1 MRLLRLS
8 DHGGLSLTKHDD
20 DKLPPYAILSHTWGD
35 EDDEVTFDDLS
46 RDDCGR
52 GKAGYDAKLLFCGR
66 QARKDD
72 LLGFWVDTCCIRKES
87 DAELSEALNCMFR
100 WYRQS
105 AKCYVYLQD
114 VSALKRDRDSEQPIW
129 EAAFRKSRWFT
140 RGWTLQE
147 LIAPRVVEFWSRDG
161 HFLGTK
167 ESLEDLVVEIT
178 GVPASALRGAPLAG
192 FSINERLRWAAKRE
206 TKRLEDKAHCLLGI
220 FDVIVPLL
228 YGVGNQAFIRLQA
241 ELDRAQ
247 RLLVGDSHIPQDRGD
262 AGPPL
267 LAEELVHQKRRRRL
281 LASLS
286 FDQMDSRH
294 ATIDDAQRTTCEWIL
309 THPDHMAWND
319 QELSHLRQGILWIVG
334 KPGAGKST
342 LMKFT
347 HAQAVNSKSTVDIIL
362 SFFFNARGD
371 DLEKTT
377 LGMYRSLLFQL
388 LEGVPEIQSVQ
399 LLEGLPEIRNAF
411 DAIDATITSRTHSMS
426 ATNSRFETW
435 WSSSKILLQIVPG
448 TRAQYPSALQVAIV
462 PPSKSATY
470 IQRRLRIGDRSSAN
484 AIHATLLEKANGVFM
499 WVVLVVGLLN
509 EEYRRGS
516 VYAVQQRLAEVPSGL
531 SDLFKDLLRRDRA
544 RMGDLLLCLQWILFA
559 TEPLTPEEFYF
570 AMMAGLYHGV
580 DHRTKWMPRPWDPEE
595 VTAADMERLVLNS
608 SKGLAE
614 LTKSKTSPTVQFIHE
629 SVRDFLLKDNGIL
642 DLWPELDGQLASSS
656 HDTLK
661 SCCSAYLAADL
672 SSHLD
677 PAKSLAEYSSS
688 EMGELQRLISRRF
701 PFLDYARREVL
712 YHANEA
718 AYGIDQQ
725 TFLGAFEL
733 DKWIHIDNLYAQND
747 SERHSPCATMLY
759 ISAEYNYSR
768 LILAEAPNIDKV
780 WSRLPEEFCQFPV
793 LAAFTNGHR
802 AALQELMGDHGA
814 AFVDDIVRDPG
825 FGRGIANIPDRIH
838 ENEDVLLWTAQHYSW
853 ALAEYLLT
861 LCANKGIYMISS
873 STRNGDTLLSLA
885 SKGGAKNVVQLLLE
899 QGADVNDQGCGYGN
913 ALQAASTHG
922 HREVVQLLLD
932 LGANVDAQGGFHGN
946 ALQAASTHGHVEVL
960 QLLLANCAHRL
971 AS

>member
-411 DAIDATITSRTHSMS
+411 DAIDATITSRTHSMNSPGNES
-426 ATNSRFETW
+426 AISICFASRHCPTIE
-435 WSSSKILLQIVPG
+435 IRNGRRLVLEDDPG
-448 TRAQYPSALQVAIV
+448 HAEDLR
-462 PPSKSATY
+462 KY